1 MKKGI
6 RIAPESVSIGVRISK
21 DMRGSVIIISDDSG
35 DSSNKVLRNLIEFG
49 LFYVYTHGYNSL
61 KKKVLIA
68 HKK

>member
-21 DMRGSVIIISDDSG
+21 DMRGSVIISDDSG